1 MAIQVSGSTVIHDS
15 QDVQVSGMFTASSFV
30 GDASQLT
37 NLPASGGTLE
47 ATASGNLSDGSKVI
61 VNTDGTVSVVAQTET
76 TGPGVGS
83 EAVFESAN
91 TIQPSAIFDSSNGK
105 VVIAYRDQGNSGYGT
120 AVVGT
125 VSGTSISFGTPVVFN
140 TALSE
145 EISSTFDSS
154 NNKVVIAYKDDAN
167 SGYGTAIVGTVSGTS
182 ISFGSSAVFQ
192 SGSIAYISATFDSS
206 NNKVVIAYRGTS
218 YYGTAIV
225 GTVSGTSISFGS
237 SAVYNSAGTGYI
249 GSAYVGS
256 GKVVITYQND
266 GDSAK
271 GYVSVGTVSGT
282 SISFGTAVKFEDART
297 SHTSPTYDSTNGK
310 VVIAYQDEGNSLY
323 GTAIVGTV
331 SGTSISFGSAVV
343 FESAESSFISAVYDS
358 TNQKVVIS
366 YRDHGNSSYGTAIV
380 GTVSGTSISF
390 GSPFIFNS
398 GTSWY
403 MSTAYDSTND
413 KVVIAYQDVSNSS
426 YGTAAVF
433 GNTGFT
439 LPQLG
444 SPTTFNTAGSQHI
457 VSTYDPSNQKVVIA
471 YSDYG
476 NSNYGTAI
484 VGTVSGTSISFGTP
498 VVFNSGSS
506 PWPGIAYNST
516 TNQIVISYRDG
527 ANSNY
532 GTAIVGTVSGTS
544 ISFGSETVYNTADSR
559 YNAIAY
565 DSSND
570 KVVIAFR
577 DYTSS
582 LQYGRAIVGTISGT
596 SISFGSKVSVNTN
609 GITSNLSLVY
619 DPSNQKV
626 VVAYQ
631 DHGNSY
637 QGTVRV
643 GTVSGTSISFGTPV
657 IFDGSASDTI
667 TMAYDSTNGKIVIAY
682 TDHTNNHYGTAVV
695 GEVSGTS
702 MTFGTPVVYN
712 STGATYYHSA
722 AYDSTNQKVVIAFK
736 DSTTDEGSVATGT
749 VSGNSISF
757 GSPVVYETSEMYYNA
772 AVYDSSNNRVVISYM
787 DRGDNDYGKSV
798 VFSPLT
804 ISNNLTAEN
813 FIGVSN
819 GAYSDGQTAT
829 IQVTGSVDDAQ
840 SGLTAGQAYYVQD
853 NGTLGESGSV
863 FAGTAVSASKIIVK
877 G

>member
-682 TDHTNNHYGTAVV
+682 TDHTNNYYGTAVV

-804 ISNNLTAEN
+804 ISNNLTSEN

-840 SGLTAGQAYYVQD
+840 SGLTPGQKYYVQD